1 MNELLYRLITV
12 HQCIGCG
19 KILPYK
25 DIQRIFCVDCR
36 EIYLTSQMEICPKC
50 AQPVKECFCMPDILK
65 KVGILKF
72 RKLFFYDKNKRS
84 MPQNKLIYFLKRK
97 NVKRIARELTNELA
111 PIIKKELDDIGEYD
125 NAVLVSVPRSKH
137 TRNVYG
143 FDQAA
148 FLCRFLSEG
157 CGIEFL
163 DVIRRKRGSSQKSLT
178 VGERRKNMV
187 RLLYAD
193 KKNIDKVHGK
203 TVVLVDDVVTTGA
216 SMAACIDIILKS
228 GAKNVICIALS
239 SDINR

>member
-19 KILPYK
+19 KVLPYK
-25 DIQRIFCVDCR
+25 DIKKTFCVDCR

-50 AQPVKECFCMPDILK
+50 AQPVKECFCMPELLK
-65 KVGILKF
+65 KGGALKL

-97 NVKRIARELTNELA
+97 NTKRIAINLTNELA
-111 PIIKKELDDIGEYD
+111 PIIKDELEDIGEYD
-125 NAVLVSVPRSKH
+125 NAVFVSVPRSKH
-137 TRNVYG
+137 TKTVYG
-143 FDQAA
+143 FDQSV
-148 FLCRFLSEG
+148 FLCKFLSDA

-178 VGERRKNMV
+178 VGERKKNMA

-193 KKNIDKVHGK
+193 KKNVDRVRGK